1 MKNNQNLNNVDKYN
15 EVLPQRLRE
24 LKEVYYID
32 KILSYRKIADAIGE
46 DNSQTVNR
54 WFLGEATPNV
64 FQLKKLAKFFGVTT
78 DYLLGGE
85 YESPDIEIREKLIEM
100 GINREICVM
109 LTNNDKNSPK
119 QLLLMLINE
128 HWETMFHPNQK
139 SLLSLIKDYYDA
151 LDIEQEKITINKM
164 KLTSDGAVFVE
175 NVQDIIDTNA
185 LKSFIV
191 DAKINNITEYL
202 IKHKKKCVK
211 YQSLKMEKE
220 SEIDET

>member
-100 GINREICVM
+100 GIN
-109 LTNNDKNSPK
+109 
-119 QLLLMLINE
+119 
-128 HWETMFHPNQK
+128 
-139 SLLSLIKDYYDA
+139 
-151 LDIEQEKITINKM
+151 
-164 KLTSDGAVFVE
+164 
-175 NVQDIIDTNA
+175 
-185 LKSFIV
+185 
-191 DAKINNITEYL
+191 
-202 IKHKKKCVK
+202 
-211 YQSLKMEKE
+211 
-220 SEIDET
+220 